1 MSENNFENDE
11 LVLNLRPSSLNEY
24 IGQDNVVK
32 GLSLA
37 IEAARKRGEALEHC
51 LFYGPPGLGKTTLA
65 NIIAKEMNSNIIT
78 TTGPAI
84 EKVGDIAAIL
94 TNLSEKDVLFIDE
107 IHRLN
112 RAVEET
118 LYSALEDFKLDI
130 IVGQGPG
137 ARTIRID
144 LPPFTLVGATTR
156 AGLLTSPLRDRFGM
170 IFRLDFYTVED
181 IEKILERSSKLLG
194 IGLEKEARRVVA
206 KRSRGTPRIAN
217 KLLRRVRDLAQI
229 ENKDTIDED
238 IALRALEMLQIDE
251 DGLDYLDKK
260 YISTLLGK
268 FNGGPVG
275 IDTLAASIGEDKGT
289 LEDVVE
295 PFLLQKGYIKR
306 TPKGRVATN
315 LALKEKKSCYRALL

>member
-1 MSENNFENDE
+1 MDKEQTKDGFLS
-11 LVLNLRPSSLNEY
+11 LRPSSLKDY
-24 IGQDNVVK
+24 IGQENVINS
-32 GLSLA
+32 LSLA
-37 IEAARKRGEALEHC
+37 IEAAKKRGEALEHC

-65 NIIAKEMNSNIIT
+65 NIVAKEMNSNIIT
-78 TTGPAI
+78 ATGPAI

-144 LPPFTLVGATTR
+144 LPPFTLIGATTR
-156 AGLLTSPLRDRFGM
+156 IGLLTSPLRDRFGM
-170 IFRLDFYTVED
+170 VFRLDFYTVDE
-181 IEKILERSSKLLG
+181 LERIIERSAG
-194 IGLEKEARRVVA
+194 ILNLSISKEALRIIA
-206 KRSRGTPRIAN
+206 ERSRGTPRIAN

-229 ENKDTIDED
+229 ENSGEITKD

-251 DGLDYLDKK
+251 NGLDYLDKK
-260 YISTLLGK
+260 YMATLIGK

-275 IDTLAASIGEDKGT
+275 IDTLAASIGEDRGT

-295 PFLLQKGYIKR
+295 PFLLQKGFIKR
-306 TPKGRVATN
+306 TPKGRVATSRGVQN
-315 LALKEKKSCYRALL
+315 GAKRYKKSLL